1 MQPQY
6 KKWSLSLAEATVS
19 WVFGVSPEWR
29 KVDHSASVSFFNNQ
43 STLQGI
49 LFIARL
55 QYVKANDD
63 VLLKLLV
70 VCSSGCRAC
79 VIKARA
85 IIVFWLHCFLFRWS
99 GVVTELCCWIVV
111 ELLLNR
117 LRSAHICVVFG
128 ATYCF
133 VYNKSYT
140 MWPCRLEVCT
150 IRHPPVWTC
159 IIMADKGLF
168 SHRATDVPPPCC
180 RWAWSIHG
188 SSSQGFTAG
197 AAGSCF
203 MGIRHHT
210 WGAAPLLC
218 FTGRSVQL
226 PLFDHQQ
233 EKPGGQL

>member
-1 MQPQY
+1 MFF
-6 KKWSLSLAEATVS
+6 SDGLFDLAAFH
-19 WVFGVSPEWR
+19 WCM
-29 KVDHSASVSFFNNQ
+29 
-43 STLQGI
+43 L
-49 LFIARL
+49 
-55 QYVKANDD
+55 YVCM
-63 VLLKLLV
+63 V
-70 VCSSGCRAC
+70 VCG
-79 VIKARA
+79 
-85 IIVFWLHCFLFRWS
+85 
-99 GVVTELCCWIVV
+99 GVLV
-111 ELLLNR
+111 NR

-140 MWPCRLEVCT
+140 VWPCRLEVRT
-150 IRHPPVWTC
+150 IWHPPVWTC

-168 SHRATDVPPPCC
+168 SHRATNVPPPCC

-203 MGIRHHT
+203 MGIRHHA
-210 WGAAPLLC
+210 WGAPPLLC

-233 EKPGGQL
+233 EKPGAQL